1 MRTGLAEML
10 VLEGHTVLLRT
21 SGEEGLELFKKE
33 SSAGENIDLVIT
45 DLGMPG
51 MDGNEVG

>member
-1 MRTGLAEML
+1 ML

-33 SSAGENIDLVIT
+33 GTAGENIDLVIT
-45 DLGMPG
+45 DLGIPG